1 MRSVLWPG
9 AVAVAAPGA
18 AKHACFYVG
27 WGVKAAPFL
36 PPPPPPVPDE
46 YAANLVESAEL
57 PLSKLPEPAAL
68 EDAAEEEA

>member
-46 YAANLVESAEL
+46 YDAELVESAEL
-57 PLSKLPEPAAL
+57 PLFKPPEPAAR
-68 EDAAEEEA
+68 EDPAEEEA